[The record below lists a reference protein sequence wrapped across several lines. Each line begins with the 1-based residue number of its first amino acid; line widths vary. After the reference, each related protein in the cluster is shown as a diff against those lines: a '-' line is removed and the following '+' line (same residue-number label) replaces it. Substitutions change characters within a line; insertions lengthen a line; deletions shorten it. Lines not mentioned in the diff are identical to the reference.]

1 MKNSKLG
8 TALVGIGGVLILAA
22 VALMGYNYWESER
35 AGAQSEA
42 LVEEMLGALPTEGM
56 EIPEP
61 QAEVGGYACIGLLHI
76 ADLELYLPILADW
89 DFPRLRVAPCRH
101 FGSVEEDNLVVAA
114 HNYRRHFGGLRDL
127 ETGSLVTLTE
137 MDGTVNT
144 YTLDKLET
152 LNPTA
157 VEEVQNSGYP
167 LVLYTCT
174 YGGKSRVVAFFDR
187 VMDEEELEPQPQP
200 ENGGIAVS
208 PAA

>member
-8 TALVGIGGVLILAA
+8 VALVSIGGVLILAGL
-22 VALMGYNYWESER
+22 ALVGYNYWESEH
-35 AGAQSEA
+35 AGAESEA
-42 LVEEMLGALPTEGM
+42 IVEEMLDVLDSEGL
-56 EIPEP
+56 EDVPEP
-61 QAEVGGYACIGLLHI
+61 QAMVGGYECIGLLHMED
-76 ADLELYLPILADW
+76 AGLYLPILSEW

-114 HNYRRHFGGLRDL
+114 HNYRRHFGGLKDMEL
-127 ETGSLVTLTE
+127 GSMVTLTE

-144 YTLDKLET
+144 YALGRLET

-187 VMDEEELEPQPQP
+187 VLTEDELPPLEP
-200 ENGGIAVS
+200 EEGMV
-208 PAA
+208 PALGD